1 MNKYFNEQAA
11 VGNWRRYGNNPDA
24 ALIEAT
30 LAASA
35 CDEARLVKLQE
46 TIDRLILE
54 KAEEQLELKSRMAQV
69 QL

>member
-1 MNKYFNEQAA
+1 MNKYFNDKAG
-11 VGNWRRYGNNPDA
+11 VGDWRRYGNNPEA
-24 ALIEAT
+24 ALNEAI
-30 LAASA
+30 LAAGA

-54 KAEEQLELKSRMAQV
+54 KAEEAYELRSRMAEV